1 MPYMAEAEYHNIVCL
16 SFKSLCLSSI
26 MLFVQSALLLWKPF
40 RYISDNAIEKKKR
53 SLLLIALDKTLQTKH
68 LV

>member
-16 SFKSLCLSSI
+16 SFKSLLCLSSI

-40 RYISDNAIEKKKR
+40 RYISDNAIEKKET
-53 SLLLIALDKTLQTKH
+53 LITTHCFGQNITN
-68 LV
+68 